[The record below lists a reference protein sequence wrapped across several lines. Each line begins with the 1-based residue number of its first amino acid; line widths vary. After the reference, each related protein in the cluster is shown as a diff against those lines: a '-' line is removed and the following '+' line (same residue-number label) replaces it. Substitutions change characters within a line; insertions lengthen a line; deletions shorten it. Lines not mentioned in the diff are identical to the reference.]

1 MIPFVCAFIG
11 LYHTVGYKKINKHGR
26 YNKAMRTIVIPF
38 SIGGSV
44 MLNKEDAEELGLM
57 DGERVKICKGRTSCT
72 ADLQTTYGFVRRG
85 EIAIPSEIANTI
97 KVVEGDEVE
106 VIPVQKPDSV
116 LYIKKKMDGKKLD
129 KDEIRKIISDTVS
142 NSLSNVELTA
152 FVLSNFI
159 NGMDFD
165 EIEWMTRAMIE
176 TGERI
181 TFEKGIVVDKHSI
194 GGVPGNKTALILVPI
209 IAASGLLIPK
219 TASRAITSATGTADT
234 FEVLADVNLS
244 VDEIKEI
251 TEKVGGVI
259 AWSEGAGIAPADE
272 KLIEIQYNLQIGPMP
287 HFIASLLSKNAA
299 VGAKHVVIDIPVG
312 EGSKVESMDAG
323 RRLSNE
329 FVELGRRLGL
339 NVSSVITNARQPVGR
354 AIGPALE
361 AREALLNLEKVTSQ
375 SLVEK
380 SLGLAGI
387 LLEMAGKTT
396 NGYEYAKEILNS
408 GKALEKMREIIQAQ
422 GGEIIRADDVPVGDK
437 TYEIKS
443 VSEGAI
449 LSVNNQTLVK
459 IARAAGAPKDK
470 GAGVYLHKKRGEVV
484 KEGDSLITI
493 YAEKEWKLDNAIDIA
508 LQESPVEITGMIL
521 ERYPSYRFI

>member
-1 MIPFVCAFIG
+1 MKLRIKELPFE
-11 LYHTVGYKKINKHGR
+11 LRGR
-26 YNKAMRTIVIPF
+26 IIALSEQDSK
-38 SIGGSV
+38 
-44 MLNKEDAEELGLM
+44 ELGVLNG
-57 DGERVKICKGRTSCT
+57 DRVKISFK
-72 ADLQTTYGFVRRG
+72 RRG
-85 EIAIPSEIANTI
+85 SIAEVYVVSTLISAGECGLSKKIVDETGVSEGGEVVITPIP
-97 KVVEGDEVE
+97 
-106 VIPVQKPDSV
+106 KPESFH
-116 LYIKKKMDGKKLD
+116 YIRKKIYGEKLT
-129 KDEIRKIISDTVS
+129 KDEIYRIIKDIADGLL
-142 NSLSNVELTA
+142 NEIELTA
-152 FVLSNFI
+152 FVAANQLVN
-159 NGMDFD
+159 MDFD

-194 GGVPGNKTALILVPI
+194 GGVPGNKITLLIVPI

-259 AWSEGAGIAPADE
+259 AWGGATQIAPADDVIIKVE
-272 KLIEIQYNLQIGPMP
+272 HPLSIDPKPQLL
-287 HFIASLLSKNAA
+287 ASVMAKKGS

-312 EGSKVESMDAG
+312 EGSKVPDIEKG
-323 RRLSNE
+323 RELAND

-339 NVSSVITNARQPVGR
+339 NVFCALSYGGQPVGR

-437 TYEIKS
+437 TYTLKAAK
-443 VSEGAI
+443 EGAVE
-449 LSVNNQTLVK
+449 SVYNRTIVK

-521 ERYPSYRFI
+521 ERYPSYRFIRG